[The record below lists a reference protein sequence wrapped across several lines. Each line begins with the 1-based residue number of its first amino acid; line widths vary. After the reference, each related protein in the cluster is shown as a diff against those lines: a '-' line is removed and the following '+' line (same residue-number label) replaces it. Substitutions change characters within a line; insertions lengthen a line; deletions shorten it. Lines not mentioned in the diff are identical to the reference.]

1 MIFDPALE
9 RRAFCLVVH
18 MRSNLYMIPTVR
30 SAWDISEFL
39 ISFQSSEITCE
50 QARTVPIIA
59 ISLISIL
66 LWIVLRWEFF
76 RSYYRSESSLCMA
89 SSRNWLVVTT
99 QISIRVSSIH
109 IAARFQCPR
118 TFLCRFFPNIK
129 SWILEGAGIKVLC
142 FCKDHRRSD
151 CGASRFLKTSLQL

>member
-18 MRSNLYMIPTVR
+18 MRSNFYMIPTVR

-59 ISLISIL
+59 ISLVSIL

-89 SSRNWLVVTT
+89 SSCNWLVVTT
-99 QISIRVSSIH
+99 QISVNVSSIY
-109 IAARFQCPR
+109 IAARCQCPR
-118 TFLCRFFPNIK
+118 TFLCPTLKVRFWKELALRYFAFARIIDGPI
-129 SWILEGAGIKVLC
+129 AGP
-142 FCKDHRRSD
+142 RS
-151 CGASRFLKTSLQL
+151 LKTSLQL